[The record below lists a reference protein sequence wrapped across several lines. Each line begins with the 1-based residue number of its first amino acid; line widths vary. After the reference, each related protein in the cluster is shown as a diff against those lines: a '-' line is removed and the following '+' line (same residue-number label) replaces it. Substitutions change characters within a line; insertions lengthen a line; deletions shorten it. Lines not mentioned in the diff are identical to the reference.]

1 MLRIQS
7 RSNLNSARFEIRQ
20 RSGRFGRVLKDRIDT
35 ARELVQD
42 TVGSI
47 GLDFGMVGLALSGSF
62 GRESRV
68 MSRVWLLIL
77 VLSASAVVGGVVWS
91 RSVPAA
97 PTVVMLEA
105 SAPGAVI
112 RPPDVNAPV
121 ELAIED
127 PGLEG
132 TGPFSAGAMID
143 SPTAVETTASDS
155 STIQEVRLSPS
166 ASGLEQQAPVPETA
180 PQGFS
185 SPQTSGQEPNAVETC
200 ASTPETLELS
210 APAQPRIFTGRV
222 GLYVARFP
230 KNAIGFAPDQ
240 AIQVNPEWQFPLAS
254 NFKTAVLF
262 EVMRQMQAG
271 NLKPNEKFVVT
282 KANQSLG
289 DFPFDNTPVLALGR
303 RMIEWSDNTATDILF
318 RRVGLEKLQPLADNL
333 RLCNTRLQLPTKTWW
348 VAQAGFGGPDF
359 PKYGLRN
366 ASRTFAGADF
376 ETRLEM
382 AKRLDAL
389 AQQVAPDRLNAA
401 VETYFAGRN
410 GGREAMGEI
419 DRNLQNASTPQEW
432 ARFLIAA
439 FGPNGLEP
447 KWNQKFRETM
457 YHGKG
462 RSFLKVPFTYF
473 GGKSGNTARVLTY
486 SGYLETK
493 SGDRLVYAYMNDASE
508 EIATR
513 DQTPQAF
520 FWINAALRKLM
531 RPEDLRPV
539 KPVVPGKVNPVSIK
553 GNATKP

>member
-1 MLRIQS
+1 
-7 RSNLNSARFEIRQ
+7 
-20 RSGRFGRVLKDRIDT
+20 
-35 ARELVQD
+35 
-42 TVGSI
+42 
-47 GLDFGMVGLALSGSF
+47 
-62 GRESRV
+62 

-91 RSVPAA
+91 RSAPAA

-105 SAPGAVI
+105 SAPGTVI

-121 ELAIED
+121 KPAS
-127 PGLEG
+127 EG
-132 TGPFSAGAMID
+132 SASEGSVPDTSVPIASPQAPVVPETD
-143 SPTAVETTASDS
+143 SSNP
-155 STIQEVRLSPS
+155 STIQEVTLSPTS
-166 ASGLEQQAPVPETA
+166 SVLEQQPLASDPLTPEPELPRTT
-180 PQGFS
+180 GHD
-185 SPQTSGQEPNAVETC
+185 PNAVEAC
-200 ASTPETLELS
+200 ASAPETLEIM
-210 APAQPRIFTGRV
+210 APVQPKIFSGRV

-230 KNAIGFAPDQ
+230 KNATGFAPDQ

-262 EVMRQMQAG
+262 EVMRQLQAG
-271 NLKPNEKFVVT
+271 NLKANEKFLVT
-282 KANQSLG
+282 RANQSLG
-289 DFPFDNTPVLALGR
+289 DFPFDNTPVLALGM
-303 RMIEWSDNTATDILF
+303 RMIEWSDNTATDMLF
-318 RRVGLEKLQPLADNL
+318 RRVGLERLQPLADHL

-366 ASRTFAGADF
+366 ASRIFASADF
-376 ETRLEM
+376 ATRLEM
-382 AKRLDAL
+382 AKRLDAF
-389 AQQVAPDRLNAA
+389 AQKVAPDRLNAA

-439 FGPNGLEP
+439 FGQNGLEP
-447 KWNQKFRETM
+447 KWNQKFREIM

-493 SGDRLVYAYMNDASE
+493 SGDRLVYAYMNDSSE

-531 RPEDLRPV
+531 RPEDLKPI
-539 KPVVPGKVNPVSIK
+539 KPVVPAKTSPLSLK
-553 GNATKP
+553 GTVTKP